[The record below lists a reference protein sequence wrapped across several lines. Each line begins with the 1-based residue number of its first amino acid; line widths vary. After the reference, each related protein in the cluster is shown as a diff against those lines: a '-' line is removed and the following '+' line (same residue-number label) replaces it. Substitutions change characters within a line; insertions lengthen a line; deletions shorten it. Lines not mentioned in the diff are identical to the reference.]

1 MTMQTEQVTF
11 STEPNGVQSVLP
23 GEQAQ
28 PDRLAVAAFAEAMQ
42 DAVADGAVKTEM
54 PKAEDADGVP
64 VSGDVL
70 TAAGVAPQAVPE
82 VQPAEVA
89 PAAADTGA
97 VDRVSA
103 VRNVSPT
110 EIVLAA
116 AEAVADAILVT
127 PGLINGEGQVRV
139 QLKPDVLEGTEVQV
153 KVSGRKLEVEFLPPI
168 AAADVADLIQRALPQ
183 LEQHLAARIH
193 SYSILARVGGRKKT
207 DPVSAA

>member
-1 MTMQTEQVTF
+1 MTMQTERVSF
-11 STEPNGVQSVLP
+11 STEPNKVLENGPRVQDR
-23 GEQAQ
+23 
-28 PDRLAVAAFAEAMQ
+28 PDEAAVRAFREAMGSSP
-42 DAVADGAVKTEM
+42 ADDVGDEAQT
-54 PKAEDADGVP
+54 PVP
-64 VSGDVL
+64 VSGEVL
-70 TAAGVAPQAVPE
+70 TAAGVAPQAAPE
-82 VQPAEVA
+82 VQPAEAA
-89 PAAADTGA
+89 PAAADVGA

-110 EIVLAA
+110 EIMLAA

-139 QLKPDVLEGTEVQV
+139 QLKPDILEGTEIQV
-153 KVSGRKLEVEFLPPI
+153 NVSGRQLEVEFLPPT

>member
-1 MTMQTEQVTF
+1 MTMQTEKVSF
-11 STEPNGVQSVLP
+11 STEPNKVLENGPRVQDR
-23 GEQAQ
+23 
-28 PDRLAVAAFAEAMQ
+28 PDEAAVRMFREAMEGTP
-42 DAVADGAVKTEM
+42 ADDVGDEAQT
-54 PKAEDADGVP
+54 PVP
-64 VSGDVL
+64 VSGEVL
-70 TAAGVAPQAVPE
+70 TAAGVAPQAAPE
-82 VQPAEVA
+82 VQPAEAA
-89 PAAADTGA
+89 PAAADVGA

-110 EIVLAA
+110 EIMLAA

-153 KVSGRKLEVEFLPPI
+153 KVSGRQLEVEFLPPST

>member
-1 MTMQTEQVTF
+1 MTMQTEKVSF
-11 STEPNGVQSVLP
+11 STEPNKVLENGPRVQDR
-23 GEQAQ
+23 
-28 PDRLAVAAFAEAMQ
+28 PDEAAVRAFREAMGSSP
-42 DAVADGAVKTEM
+42 ADDVGDEAQT
-54 PKAEDADGVP
+54 PVP
-64 VSGDVL
+64 VSGEVL
-70 TAAGVAPQAVPE
+70 TAAGVAPQAAPE
-82 VQPAEVA
+82 VQPAEA
-89 PAAADTGA
+89 ASAAADVGA

-110 EIVLAA
+110 EIMLAA

-153 KVSGRKLEVEFLPPI
+153 KVSGRQLEVEFLPPST